1 MFKFPLKKREMIK
14 TKSVYDPVEDSDGF
28 RILIMRKWPRGIG
41 YRKNSKRGMI
51 DFWSKELGPS
61 IDLLDNWNRKKITWT
76 EYVKQYRAEQKSSA
90 AAKKETEFLAAQ
102 SVDKTITLLCKEREH
117 DPHCHRHI
125 LKKIICQKAK

>member
-1 MFKFPLKKREMIK
+1 MIK
-14 TKSVYDPVEDSDGF
+14 TKSVYDPVEESDGF

-41 YRKNSKRGMI
+41 YRKNNKRGMI

-61 IDLLDNWNRKKITWT
+61 IGLLDNWNRRKTWT
-76 EYVKQYRAEQKSSA
+76 QYVKQYRAEQKSSA

-102 SVDKTITLLCKEREH
+102 SVDKTITLLCKESEN